1 MSMARRTDNTPMP
14 DKIGHLL
21 QESRWL
27 GVGALMVFLVMA
39 LWGFQRS
46 DPGWSNAV
54 GAGALQN
61 PAGRLGA
68 WVADV
73 LLYVFGLSAWWCRVA
88 GDVGV
93 VGISPPAFRPEKLAA
108 VVCRCAG
115 VSGSVAG

>member
-73 LLYVFGLSAWWCRVA
+73 LLYVFGLSAWWW
-88 GDVGV
+88 V
-93 VGISPPAFRPEKLAA
+93 VLLGMWVWWGFRRLHSGQKSSPPWFPRAA
-108 VVCRCAG
+108 TIA
-115 VSGSVAG
+115 